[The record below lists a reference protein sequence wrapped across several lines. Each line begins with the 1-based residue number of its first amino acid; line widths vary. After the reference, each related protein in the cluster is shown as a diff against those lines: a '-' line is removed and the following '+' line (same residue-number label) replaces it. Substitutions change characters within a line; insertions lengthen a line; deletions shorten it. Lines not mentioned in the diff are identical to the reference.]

1 MASIPYVMSHKSIVA
16 TAPTGSGKTVAY
28 ALGIL

>member
-1 MASIPYVMSHKSIVA
+1 MATIGYVLAQKSIVA

-28 ALGIL
+28 ALGII